1 MTYDLLVV
9 GSGPVGS
16 TFARVVAERL
26 PDARILLVEAGLV
39 LTDPPGLNLK
49 NLDDEAELAKARE
62 LSQGPPGA
70 RPGAVDM
77 PSSRGRS
84 RRARG
89 RTCSSPEA
97 RACPPPPRRHASA
110 GWVHTGRARPRGPF
124 GSERI
129 PFIPEHE
136 LDAALD
142 EAERILSTTTMAFAE
157 SAQGAA
163 IRARLAAVFD
173 EELPAGRKVDVLP
186 VAARADGGRVVWT
199 GVDTI
204 LEPLPDRSSSCVPRR
219 SVAGSSS
226 TAAASPASSSRA
238 GGRASARRS
247 RRRSS
252 SSQPTRSE
260 RRSSSEP
267 RGSARP
273 PSAATS
279 PSTPSRSPSSSST
292 RSSSRRA
299 RSRAS
304 SSSTRCYP

>member
-62 LSQGPPGA
+62 LRRGRPARVPARSTCRRRGDDHGAPGDAPA
-70 RPGAVDM
+70 RARKRGHARRRRVDM
-77 PSSRGRS
+77 RRRDGCTLDVRDPAAPSGPSASRSSRSTSSTLHSTRRSGSFHDDDCRIGAGGGDPGTAGRGVRRGAAGRAKGRRPS
-84 RRARG
+84 GRRAR
-89 RTCSSPEA
+89 
-97 RACPPPPRRHASA
+97 RR
-110 GWVHTGRARPRGPF
+110 RPRG
-124 GSERI
+124 
-129 PFIPEHE
+129 
-136 LDAALD
+136 LD
-142 EAERILSTTTMAFAE
+142 
-157 SAQGAA
+157 
-163 IRARLAAVFD
+163 
-173 EELPAGRKVDVLP
+173 GRGHDP
-186 VAARADGGRVVWT
+186 RTAARPVLELRPETLCRRLVLDGGRVT
-199 GVDTI
+199 GVE
-204 LEPLPDRSSSCVPRR
+204 LESRR
-219 SVAGSSS
+219 S
-226 TAAASPASSSRA
+226 
-238 GGRASARRS
+238 SARRS
-247 RRRSS
+247 RRRS

-260 RRSSSEP
+260 RRSSSP

-304 SSSTRCYP
+304 SGSTRCYP